1 MWKQSEDT
9 SQDADLQDGLGWLV
23 NDQQELVCE
32 FSADDSSTQAQAPWV
47 TIRTF
52 RWRKPDYPIPQAR
65 RRLLRDSA
73 IVEWQAM
80 QAAGWRRCLP
90 PVR

>member
-1 MWKQSEDT
+1 MWNQSDDP
-9 SQDADLQDGLGWLV
+9 SKPVDPQDGEGWLV
-23 NDQQELVCE
+23 NEQQGLVCE
-32 FSADDSSTQAQAPWV
+32 FSADAPSAQAPWV

-65 RRLLRDSA
+65 RRMLRDSA
-73 IVEWQAM
+73 VLEWKTM

>member
-9 SQDADLQDGLGWLV
+9 SKDGSLNDGDGWLV
-23 NDQQELVCE
+23 NDEQELVCE
-32 FSADDSSTQAQAPWV
+32 FSADDSLTQVPWV

-80 QAAGWRRCLP
+80 QAAGWRRCSP